1 MPVKADMFIETSYEI
16 GNKVGGIHTVLST
29 KAKETKKIYGDN
41 YLTIGYFNPKKSLF
55 EFEPRN
61 SGEFN
66 DIFDELRKDGIK
78 CYYGIWAVNGR
89 PRTIL
94 IDIKDFMKKGDEI
107 KAKMWEWYKID
118 SLNAGND
125 FTDPIVWSYA
135 AGKLIEKLAQ
145 KYKGKKIVAQFHE
158 WLSGGAL
165 LYLKKKNVKVGTVF
179 TTHATILGRSMANA
193 NVDLQELIDDGLKN
207 GKVIDDKES
216 YKYGVNS
223 KHLTEKACSK
233 VCDVFTTVSDVTARE
248 ARFIL
253 GRSPNVI
260 LLNGLDISSYPTMEE
275 LSYLHKKFKGEL
287 MKFIKAYFQPYYNLR
302 LSEDPRLFFI
312 SGRYEFHNKG
322 IDVFIESLGQL
333 NRKLK
338 AENYPY
344 DSFFFI
350 FIPSDVHGENPSV
363 LNSVLMFR
371 EIEKFTDSMTDEIK
385 ESVIN
390 EIVKKKLPYNK
401 IKSII
406 STKYSMKIKNFIR
419 LFSNNGTPP
428 LCAYDLNYDE
438 NNDQVIKSL
447 KENGLLNRE
456 EDRIKIIFYP
466 VYISQA
472 DKLISIDS
480 YYDVIRGCTGGIF
493 PSYYEPWGYT
503 PHEAAA
509 NGILTITT
517 DYAGF
522 GQFIL
527 KNKPNVKGI
536 DVILRSGKSHS
547 SVIIQLSNDIEK
559 FIKVSKASVGML
571 KTEAKMTVDLTDWS
585 ILIENYIRAHNMSLK
600 NFS

>member
-1 MPVKADMFIETSYEI
+1 MSAKADMFIEVSYEI

-29 KAKETKKIYGDN
+29 KAKETKKIYGQN

-61 SGEFN
+61 SGDLT
-66 DIFDELRKDGIK
+66 DIFNELQKEGIK
-78 CYYGIWAVNGR
+78 CYYGIWAVDGKPNS
-89 PRTIL
+89 IL
-94 IDIKDFMKKGDEI
+94 IDIKNFMNKGNEI
-107 KAKMWEWYKID
+107 KAKLWEWYKID

-125 FTDPIVWSYA
+125 FTDPIVWSFA
-135 AGKLIEKLAQ
+135 VGKLIEKLVE
-145 KYKGKKIVAQFHE
+145 KYKDKKIVSQFHE

-165 LYLKKKNVKVGTVF
+165 LYLKKHNVKIGTVF

-193 NVDLQELIDDGLKN
+193 NVNLQELINKGINNNLS
-207 GKVIDDKES
+207 IDDKEA
-216 YKYGVNS
+216 YKYGVYA
-223 KHLTEKACSK
+223 KHITEKTCAK
-233 VCDVFTTVSDVTARE
+233 ICDVFTTVSDVTARE
-248 ARFIL
+248 TKYIL
-253 GRSPNVI
+253 GKYPDVI

-287 MKFIKAYFQPYYNLR
+287 MKFIKAFFQPYYNLK
-302 LSEDPRLFFI
+302 LSQDPRLFFI

-322 IDVFIESLGQL
+322 IDIFIESLGQL

-338 AENYPY
+338 AEKYPY
-344 DSFFFI
+344 DSFFFM
-350 FIPSDVHGENPSV
+350 FIPTDVHGENPSV

-371 EIEKFTDSMTDEIK
+371 EIEKFTNSMTDEIK
-385 ESVIN
+385 PAIIN
-390 EIVKKKLPYNK
+390 EIMRKKLPYKK
-401 IKSII
+401 IKSIM
-406 STKYSMKIKNFIR
+406 SSKYSMKIRNFIR
-419 LFSNNGTPP
+419 LFSKKGIPP
-428 LCAYDLNYDE
+428 LCAYDLNYNEDD
-438 NNDQVIKSL
+438 DQIIKAL

-456 EDRIKIIFYP
+456 EDRIKVIFYP

-472 DKLISIDS
+472 DKMISIDS
-480 YYDVIRGCTGGIF
+480 YYDVIRGCSGGIF

-509 NGILTITT
+509 NGVLTITT

-536 DVILRSGKSHS
+536 DVVLRAGKSRN
-547 SVIIQLSNDIEK
+547 SVILQLSKDIEN
-559 FIKVSKASVGML
+559 FIKISKAKIGMF

-585 ILIENYIRAHNMSLK
+585 NLIENYIKAHNMSLK
-600 NFS
+600 